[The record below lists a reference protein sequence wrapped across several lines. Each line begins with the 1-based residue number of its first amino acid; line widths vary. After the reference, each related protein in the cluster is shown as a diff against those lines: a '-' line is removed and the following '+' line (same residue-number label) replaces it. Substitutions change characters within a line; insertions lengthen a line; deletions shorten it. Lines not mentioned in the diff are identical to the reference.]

1 MPELLG
7 KPVWKSLTVW
17 GLALWVAAE
26 AVLGEV
32 CAAGFASAELC
43 ATLDHW
49 ATIVSGVLV
58 SLGIRRAATAPNT
71 G

>member
-26 AVLGEV
+26 A

>member
-1 MPELLG
+1 MEKPNGMGARALG
-7 KPVWKSLTVW
+7 RRR
-17 GLALWVAAE
+17 G
-26 AVLGEV
+26 GEV